1 MRKVIMAM
9 LGAYTA
15 LLGLFGVQVH
25 LVSDISKA
33 SVIGALLIIGAYIFT
48 EFKKDWAEFKEGVAQ
63 MNKYSDPGFWT
74 ALISSVLL
82 PLLSQVGVQLTE
94 ALIGA
99 IASVLAV
106 LVPVLI
112 NLFRKTE

>member
-25 LVSDISKA
+25 LVSDINKA

-63 MNKYSDPGFWT
+63 MNKYSDPGFWM

-82 PLLSQVGVQLTE
+82 PLLSQVGVRLTE